1 MVCHVQGDA
10 ALEVDY
16 QRNLQPPMLR
26 GLQEAP
32 GPAGEAEVTYV
43 MTPEEL
49 HAAVSQGARHIE
61 ITEHLDLTTLKADTT
76 LPSATLFYLDL
87 SSSIRSIRVCHW
99 H

>member
-1 MVCHVQGDA
+1 VQGDA
-10 ALEVDY
+10 ALEVDN
-16 QRNLQPPMLR
+16 QSNLQPPILR
-26 GLQEAP
+26 ALHEAP

-49 HAAVSQGARHIE
+49 HAAVSEGARHIE

-76 LPSATLFYLDL
+76 LTSATLFYLDFA
-87 SSSIRSIRVCHW
+87 SSTRSIRVCHW